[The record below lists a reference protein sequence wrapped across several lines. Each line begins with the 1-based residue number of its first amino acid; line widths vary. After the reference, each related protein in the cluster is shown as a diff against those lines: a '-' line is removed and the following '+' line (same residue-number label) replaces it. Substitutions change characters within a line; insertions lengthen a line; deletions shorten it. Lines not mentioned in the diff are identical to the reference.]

1 LQAQHWNGWGSMK
14 MNLLEVSPTDLNY
27 ALEQDQNDPLAHF
40 RERFHLPKTDSGEPF
55 IYFCGNSLGLQPD
68 TASQFVNEELDAW
81 KELGVDGHLAGKRPW
96 LPYHE
101 FLTQYSSE
109 LVGALE
115 KEVVVMNSLS
125 VNLHLLMASFYC
137 PNDQKKKILIEN
149 NAFPS
154 DRYAVQSQLRF
165 HHNHP
170 TEDLIILQPDKDE
183 ITTTEWILDCF
194 EHHGGEIAMVLI
206 GGVNYYSGQAF
217 DMESIANKAHEH
229 NCLVG
234 FDLAHATGNI
244 ELKLHDWEVDFAAWC
259 GYKYLNGGPGAPA
272 GVFIHERHLGLKDI
286 PRFEGWWGH
295 DKTTRFD
302 MLDEFMPLSTVEAW
316 QLSNPPILSMAALLA
331 SLKIFHEVG
340 MSQLREKSEK
350 LTSYLEA
357 LIKFELS
364 NQIEIITPTS
374 PQYRGCQLSLQLLQ
388 PVNDLTKL
396 LHDRGVVSDWRVP
409 DVIRVAPVPLYNS
422 FKDCYTF
429 VQILK
434 DILNEC

>member
-1 LQAQHWNGWGSMK
+1 MK

-27 ALEQDQNDPLAHF
+27 ALAQDQNDPLAHF
-40 RERFHLPKTDSGEPF
+40 RERFHLPKTDSSEPF

-81 KELGVDGHLAGKRPW
+81 KELGVDGHTVGNRPW

-125 VNLHLLMASFYC
+125 VNLHLLMASFYR
-137 PNDQKKKILIEN
+137 PNGKKKKILIEN

-170 TEDLIILQPDKDE
+170 TEDLIILQPDKGE
-183 ITTTEWILDCF
+183 ITTTEWILDSF
-194 EHHGGEIAMVLI
+194 DQNGDGIAMVLI

-217 DMESIANKAHEH
+217 NIKAITNKAHEH

-244 ELKLHDWEVDFAAWC
+244 RLKLHDWGVDFAAWC
-259 GYKYLNGGPGAPA
+259 GYKYLNGGPGAPS

-286 PRFEGWWGH
+286 PRFEGWWGY
-295 DKTTRFD
+295 DKANRFD
-302 MLDEFMPLSTVEAW
+302 MAEESMPLGTVEAW

-331 SLKIFHEVG
+331 SLNIFHEAG
-340 MSQLREKSEK
+340 IIQLREKSEK

-357 LIKFELS
+357 LIKSEIS
-364 NQIEIITPTS
+364 NPIDIITPPS
-374 PQYRGCQLSLQLLQ
+374 PQSRGCQLSLRLIQ
-388 PVNDLTKL
+388 PVEDITKL
-396 LHDRGVVSDWRVP
+396 LHDRGVISDWREP
-409 DVIRVAPVPLYNS
+409 NVIRVAPVPLYNS

-434 DILNEC
+434 SILNEC